1 MGNALQCNEVLCSE
15 NIYELEWINEK
26 NWNIESY
33 DNNNKPNNETYK
45 IINGNFKIFNK
56 SINNYKL
63 IKKIENINEI
73 EKIYIHFLLNYNL
86 NNENNENNYF
96 DIQLYLVNDINDLE
110 NGTISHFNISDYNLQ
125 LNKINYKI
133 DDCIQYELVINFGY
147 LKYLLFN
154 ETIKSDK
161 KTIYQNIINKDYKKK
176 DTMYFIIIIH
186 SHLNNENQLNYLN
199 LKVL

>member
-33 DNNNKPNNETYK
+33 DNNKLNNESYK

-56 SINNYKL
+56 SLNNYKL

-86 NNENNENNYF
+86 NNNNYF
-96 DIQLYLVNDINDLE
+96 NIQLYLVNESNNLE
-110 NGTISHFNISDYNLQ
+110 NGIISHFKIDENNLN
-125 LNKINYKI
+125 LNNINYKI
-133 DDCIQYELVINFGY
+133 DDSIEYELVINFGY

-161 KTIYQNIINKDYKKK
+161 KTIYQNIIHNDYKKK
-176 DTMYFIIIIH
+176 NTMYFIINIH

>member
-26 NWNIESY
+26 NWLIESL
-33 DNNNKPNNETYK
+33 NEKNKPNNESYK

-56 SINNYKL
+56 SLHNYKL

-86 NNENNENNYF
+86 NNDNYF
-96 DIQLYLVNDINDLE
+96 NIQLYLVNDVNNLE
-110 NGTISHFNISDYNLQ
+110 NGNISQFKINDYNLK
-125 LNKINYKI
+125 LNNINYKI
-133 DDCIQYELVINFGY
+133 DDSIEYELVINFGY

-154 ETIKSDK
+154 EAIKSDK
-161 KTIYQNIINKDYKKK
+161 KTIYQNIIHNDYKKNNN
-176 DTMYFIIIIH
+176 MYFIINIH

>member
-1 MGNALQCNEVLCSE
+1 MGNALQCNEVLCNE

-33 DNNNKPNNETYK
+33 NNNNKPNNESYK

-56 SINNYKL
+56 SLNNYKL
-63 IKKIENINEI
+63 IKKIENINDI

-86 NNENNENNYF
+86 NNNNYF
-96 DIQLYLVNDINDLE
+96 NIQLYLVNEPNNLE
-110 NGTISHFNISDYNLQ
+110 NGIISHFKIDENNLN
-125 LNKINYKI
+125 LNNINYKI
-133 DDCIQYELVINFGY
+133 DDSIEYELVINFGY

-161 KTIYQNIINKDYKKK
+161 KNIYQNIIHNDYKKK
-176 DTMYFIIIIH
+176 NTMYFIINIH

>member
-1 MGNALQCNEVLCSE
+1 MGNALQCNEVLCNE

-26 NWNIESY
+26 NWLIESL
-33 DNNNKPNNETYK
+33 DEKNKPNNKSYK

-56 SINNYKL
+56 SLHNYKL

-86 NNENNENNYF
+86 NNDNYF
-96 DIQLYLVNDINDLE
+96 NIQLYLVNDVNNLK
-110 NGTISHFNISDYNLQ
+110 NGNISQFKINDYNLK
-125 LNKINYKI
+125 LNNINYKI
-133 DDCIQYELVINFGY
+133 DDSLHYELVINFGY

-161 KTIYQNIINKDYKKK
+161 IIHQNIIHKDYKKNNN
-176 DTMYFIIIIH
+176 MYFIIIIH

>member
-1 MGNALQCNEVLCSE
+1 MGNTLQCNEVLCSE